1 VDTVVVES
9 YSGRKEGG
17 IQVSGTTIVCLLCGA
32 ELDIEE
38 VLADDGD
45 EVDLFV
51 CPRCDHGGSGV
62 LDPDGAHVAA

>member
-1 VDTVVVES
+1 M
-9 YSGRKEGG
+9 
-17 IQVSGTTIVCLLCGA
+17 SGTTIVCLLCGA

-45 EVDLFV
+45 EVDLFL